1 MGDNR
6 RRAKRP
12 QSGNVAPPPQHQ
24 RLATG
29 DEPSVKP
36 VGEQHITPRDA
47 IPGVDAVNPY
57 APIGWAAKHRIEFDV
72 RLPDTFG
79 ADGTLLKRGQLCRV
93 TRLERDDLFRLN
105 LHEYL
110 DTFTP
115 ILLGQQ
121 MSEDERREAMES
133 KMQEDPEALTKMLGA
148 IDIVTMAACV
158 RPMITDD
165 PAKVNIG
172 TPDDWSDPNFV
183 ATVPLDNI
191 SLMDRMYIFGAAFGR
206 SMDDLKSIWEQAEG
220 LGGMESQ
227 QVLQQAAQ

>member
-12 QSGNVAPPPQHQ
+12 QTSSAPQQ

-29 DEPSVKP
+29 NEPTVNP
-36 VGEQHITPRDA
+36 VVEPKVSQPTS

-57 APIGWAAKHRIEFDV
+57 APVGWAAKHRVEFDM
-72 RLPDTFG
+72 RLPDELDEAG
-79 ADGTLLKRGQLCRV
+79 NVIRRGQLCRIM
-93 TRLERDDLFRLN
+93 RMERDDLFRLN

-115 ILLGQQ
+115 ILMGQE
-121 MSEDERREAMES
+121 MSEDERREAMEG

-148 IDIVTMAACV
+148 IDIITMAACV
-158 RPMITDD
+158 KPRITDD
-165 PAKVNIG
+165 PDKVFIG
-172 TPDDWSDPNFV
+172 TPEDWADPTFV
-183 ATVPLDNI
+183 ATVPLENI

-206 SMDDLKSIWEQAEG
+206 SMDDLKSVWEQTEG
-220 LGGMESQ
+220 LGSVADQ
-227 QVLQQAAQ
+227 QVLQHTSQ